1 MTQIQD
7 SFVAVLI
14 YQSFN
19 TVIHK
24 ITVCEIYIIFIYFK
38 YIILVEICESAEENT
53 VKLDRSVSMN
63 LDSS

>member
-14 YQSFN
+14 CQSFN

-24 ITVCEIYIIFIYFK
+24 ITVYEIHIIFIYFK
-38 YIILVEICESAEENT
+38 YNILVKICESAEENR
-53 VKLDRSVSMN
+53 VKLNRWVWMN
-63 LDSS
+63 LDSN

>member
-19 TVIHK
+19 TAIHK
-24 ITVCEIYIIFIYFK
+24 ITVYEIYIIYFK

-53 VKLDRSVSMN
+53 VKLDRLVLMN